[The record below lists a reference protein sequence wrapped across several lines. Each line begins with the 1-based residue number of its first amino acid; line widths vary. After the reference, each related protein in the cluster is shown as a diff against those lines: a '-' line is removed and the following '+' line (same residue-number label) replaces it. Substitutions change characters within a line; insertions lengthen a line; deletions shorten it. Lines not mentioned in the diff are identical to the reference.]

1 MGIMLLLGVFDW
13 NLQPHWS
20 AFALSQGSGL
30 ISPAKPLE
38 RARHIRIFPQ
48 RPMPCYIGQK
58 DQPVQMGEQWGKI
71 L

>member
-13 NLQPHWS
+13 NLQPHRS
-20 AFALSQGSGL
+20 ACPLSQGSGL

-38 RARHIRIFPQ
+38 RARHIRIFP
-48 RPMPCYIGQK
+48 RRTMPCYIGQK